1 MSDKSLDP
9 VVSTLESA
17 LNRASLRAA
26 MAASNLANVDTPGY
40 RAMDVTF
47 DEAMN
52 EASLEMVRTV
62 DSHMV
67 DTAMA
72 EGARVVESP
81 VTRIR
86 SDGNTVDVD
95 QQMTLLSQMG
105 SRYTAV
111 TEMVKK
117 RFAMMI
123 YAVTSR

>member
-1 MSDKSLDP
+1 MSDRPMDP
-9 VVSTLESA
+9 MVSTLESA

-40 RAMDVTF
+40 RAMDVSF
-47 DEAMN
+47 DEAMT
-52 EASLEMVRTV
+52 EASLGMVRTV
-62 DSHMV
+62 DGHLADS
-67 DTAMA
+67 ALA
-72 EGARVVESP
+72 EGARVVEAP

-95 QQMTLLSQMG
+95 RQMTLLAQMG

-111 TEMVKK
+111 TELVRK